1 MINDQNVSM
10 ILNFKPSLN
19 QIKSRKQETLVLAGD
34 IGGTKTNLA
43 LFKASYDG
51 IVHLNDMN
59 CRTSDFSSLEELL
72 TSFLKDIPNPD
83 KICLGVAG
91 PVLNG
96 HAKLSNI
103 KWEID
108 KDELHKH
115 FKKEFS
121 IINDLEATA
130 YGLALLNEDETVV
143 IHQGKKQI
151 PGNVAVIA
159 PGTGL
164 GEAGIYWDG
173 KYYHPFATEGGHA
186 DFAARN
192 VLDFE
197 LYLYLQKQFGHVSW
211 ERVIS
216 GPGIIRIYQ
225 FLIHEVKREESPTIK
240 EKFINGHDA
249 TIISQNVKNCL
260 VCKETMELF
269 IRFLAFES
277 ANLVLKHNATG
288 GLFIGGGI
296 APSIIAL
303 FKEYDFNGYFCQSGR
318 LNDLIENVMVRVIL
332 NSKAALLGAAWYGAQ
347 HDSP

>member
-1 MINDQNVSM
+1 M
-10 ILNFKPSLN
+10 ILNFEPSFK
-19 QIKSRKQETLVLAGD
+19 QIKSLKQEILVLAGD

-43 LFKASYDG
+43 LFKASGDS
-51 IVHLNDMN
+51 IVPIIQCKYH
-59 CRTSDFSSLEELL
+59 TIDFLSIEELL
-72 TSFLKDIPNPD
+72 KSFLKDIPEPD

-108 KDELHKH
+108 KLELSMQ
-115 FKKEFS
+115 FKKDCS

-130 YGLALLNEDETVV
+130 YGLAMINQDETVV
-143 IHQGKKQI
+143 IHQGKSQI
-151 PGNVAVIA
+151 PGNAAVIA

-211 ERVIS
+211 ERIIS
-216 GPGIIRIYQ
+216 GPGIIQIYQ
-225 FLIHEVKREESPTIK
+225 FLILEVKREESSFIK
-240 EKFINGHDA
+240 EKFIKGYDA

-269 IRFLAFES
+269 IRYFAYEC
-277 ANLVLKHNATG
+277 ANLVLKHKATG

-296 APSIIAL
+296 APSILDL
-303 FKEYDFNGYFCQSGR
+303 FEEFDFRTYFCQSGR
-318 LNDLIENVMVRVIL
+318 LSDLIENVTVHVML
-332 NSKAALLGAAWYGAQ
+332 NTKAALLGAAWYGVHHA
-347 HDSP
+347 